1 MCIYTIVC
9 KVTICVKIWKWP
21 IAIQSN
27 LLSPT
32 DNKPLARL
40 NSTFPGP
47 HFLQRSSHQGYQVET
62 IGTMMLMT
70 LQKRNRRNVLTHC
83 KEGLVRRTSS
93 EERNR
98 LLALKKEFDLALVL
112 LFIVGVFFACNILKA
127 CLNAFEFFHLMFVG
141 SEVTHVT
148 LKNHDWY
155 NALNDVSNFLII
167 VNSAFNFMIYICA
180 STPFRKAFRKT
191 CSSVKTF
198 AFGNSKTFVKSSDTT
213 NTTTTSLPL
222 LSPRQPG
229 TSPRRRSAS
238 KTSTTDTEGL
248 HAEKIPLQS
257 GRVAHAH
264 AVRLS

>member
-1 MCIYTIVC
+1 M
-9 KVTICVKIWKWP
+9 
-21 IAIQSN
+21 
-27 LLSPT
+27 
-32 DNKPLARL
+32 
-40 NSTFPGP
+40 
-47 HFLQRSSHQGYQVET
+47 
-62 IGTMMLMT
+62 
-70 LQKRNRRNVLTHC
+70 LTHC

-191 CSSVKTF
+191 CNSVTTF
-198 AFGNSKTFVKSSDTT
+198 AFGNSKTLARTPDTT
-213 NTTTTSLPL
+213 NTTTTSQPRL
-222 LSPRQPG
+222 LVNVV
-229 TSPRRRSAS
+229 
-238 KTSTTDTEGL
+238 L
-248 HAEKIPLQS
+248 
-257 GRVAHAH
+257 
-264 AVRLS
+264 

>member
-1 MCIYTIVC
+1 MP
-9 KVTICVKIWKWP
+9 KP
-21 IAIQSN
+21 IQSD
-27 LLSPT
+27 SPT

-47 HFLQRSSHQGYQVET
+47 RFLQCSSYQVET
-62 IGTMMLMT
+62 MIGTMMT
-70 LQKRNRRNVLTHC
+70 LQIIFPKRNRRNVLTHC

-198 AFGNSKTFVKSSDTT
+198 AFGNSKTFVRTSDTT

-264 AVRLS
+264 AVRLD